1 MADDCQQLATT
12 GEHAQNAISV
22 SAGLRKGSSVY
33 VSVNS
38 TDDLFVEGSQ
48 YAFGQITNGATRP
61 NLETGFDN
69 VPLYSPSSAAH
80 LPEHSALLNHI
91 APSDGPLGS
100 LVTVGRSYQ
109 SCARKQSQDGGVR
122 IGGGPPG
129 HQIEDPGDSFLD
141 LGSWMDTIYTL
152 LPEYNLD

>member
-1 MADDCQQLATT
+1 MTT
-12 GEHAQNAISV
+12 GEHAHNAMSV
-22 SAGLRKGSSVY
+22 SAGLHKGSSVY

-38 TDDLFVEGSQ
+38 KDDLFVGGSQ
-48 YAFGQITNGATRP
+48 YTSGLQIANCATHP

-80 LPEHSALLNHI
+80 LPEHSACLNLITH
-91 APSDGPLGS
+91 SNGTLGS

-109 SCARKQSQDGGVR
+109 SCARRRSQDGGVR

>member
-1 MADDCQQLATT
+1 MIPSNSTTT
-12 GEHAQNAISV
+12 GKLAQNAISV

-33 VSVNS
+33 ISVNS
-38 TDDLFVEGSQ
+38 TDDLLVGGSQ
-48 YAFGQITNGATRP
+48 YASGRIANGATHP

-69 VPLYSPSSAAH
+69 APLYSPSSAAH
-80 LPEHSALLNHI
+80 LPEHSACLNLITH
-91 APSDGPLGS
+91 SNGTLGS

-109 SCARKQSQDGGVR
+109 SCARRRSQDGGVR

-152 LPEYNLD
+152 LPEYNFD